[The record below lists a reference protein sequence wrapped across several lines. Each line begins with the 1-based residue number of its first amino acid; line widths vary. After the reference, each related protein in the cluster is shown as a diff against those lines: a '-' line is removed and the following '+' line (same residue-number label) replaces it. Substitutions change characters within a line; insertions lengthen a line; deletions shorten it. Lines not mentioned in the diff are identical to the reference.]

1 MITEPE
7 HLNCIKYFNLLKRL
21 LGEGLVALDWEKHF
35 LSETP
40 CINAVFAARWSSS
53 CACVC
58 VCANACIC
66 VCLFL

>member
-21 LGEGLVALDWEKHF
+21 LGEGLVAVDWENIFYLKHPVSM
-35 LSETP
+35 LCLRLGGP
-40 CINAVFAARWSSS
+40 VRVR
-53 CACVC
+53 VC
-58 VCANACIC
+58 VCASACIC